1 MYNTCIHF
9 IRQLVLINSDCRRQ
23 RRSQRETIPYIC
35 DFSRGGLNTRLYTL
49 VSKPCSEATNIGY
62 GLSLGAVFGCLCKL
76 KIYFEKNLRETSDSY
91 GLNKFVNTLLLIE
104 KSSDPNYMIMALVQ
118 VSIL

>member
-1 MYNTCIHF
+1 ME
-9 IRQLVLINSDCRRQ
+9 SCRRH
-23 RRSQRETIPYIC
+23 RGRAKRTYIC

-62 GLSLGAVFGCLCKL
+62 FILWELSLEVEEQSEFM
-76 KIYFEKNLRETSDSY
+76 FWWNLREISDSY

-104 KSSDPNYMIMALVQ
+104 KSRGHNYTIMALGQ